1 MGLFSKL
8 FGGGN
13 PVPPSN
19 AQSNTLRSNKAP
31 PGSRENPWVCEP
43 PPNLAEMRKLFRAM
57 IAEKAGGALLPDDKD
72 GSGLDA
78 MIAEMLKMAVL
89 REIFG
94 EEDKDWESGTRMYL
108 QGSIQSQEIIFRNG
122 RTPVTFYTD
131 FSKFGAF

>member
-1 MGLFSKL
+1 
-8 FGGGN
+8 
-13 PVPPSN
+13 
-19 AQSNTLRSNKAP
+19 
-31 PGSRENPWVCEP
+31 
-43 PPNLAEMRKLFRAM
+43 MRKLFRAM